1 MFYIL
6 QYPALQCLQMKDK
19 MKYLIIVLEGN
30 MEEKEKGKKNEPD
43 REFSRLSEAAIDSVL
58 KKYLLMLGEKFL
70 C

>member
-43 REFSRLSEAAIDSVL
+43 REFSRLSEAAIDSV
-58 KKYLLMLGEKFL
+58 
-70 C
+70 